1 MDELDNLLST
11 LSAFRQARTVRKI
24 RHLVYGMLTC
34 LGRHTVTGSLTAA
47 GHQFMDWSAA
57 YRLFSL
63 GRIGV
68 EHLFSAARKR
78 MHQEL
83 GKHQL
88 DIVAHMDDTI
98 LKKKGKK
105 IPGTA
110 WRRDPLGPPF
120 HTNFIW
126 GQRFLQISMALPEHR
141 GAACARAIPIDFFHC
156 PTVQRPGKNA
166 DTQCWKEYR
175 AQKRLVNLS
184 QQGKQRI
191 IKLRQDLN
199 QEGMADKELYLSV
212 DGSYT
217 NKNVLK
223 ELPPKVTLIG
233 RIRKDSKLYTIPEQQ
248 PQTGRKKAY
257 GSPLPTPEQIRQSD
271 QYPWQQVTAW
281 AVGKTHV
288 FDVKIVQQIRSRTAG
303 QQRNLQLM
311 VIRPLAYRLTKESRI
326 LYRQPAY
333 LICTDSTLPADK
345 MLQYYLWRWEIEVNL
360 RDEKTI
366 LGCGEAQVRN
376 PQSAET
382 TPSFIVAIYS
392 LLLLASHRYMKNDST
407 LPMPRPKWYPQKK
420 SPRLSANDMINIL
433 RTQLWG
439 KALGMSFSDFVKQQ
453 RQIQRHKNV
462 AEPLTSALF
471 YSRN

>member
-1 MDELDNLLST
+1 MDEMDNLLST
-11 LSAFRQARTVRKI
+11 LSTCRQARTVHRI
-24 RHLVYGMLTC
+24 RQLVYGMLTC

-63 GRIGV
+63 DRIGI
-68 EHLFSAARKR
+68 EYLFSAARKR
-78 MHQEL
+78 MYQEL
-83 GKHQL
+83 GEHRL

-98 LKKKGKK
+98 LKKRGKK

-126 GQRFLQISMALPEHR
+126 GQRFLQISMALPEHP

-156 PTVQRPGKNA
+156 PTVQRPSKKA
-166 DTQCWKEYR
+166 DPQCWQQYR

-184 QQGKQRI
+184 KQGTQRL
-191 IKLRQDLN
+191 IKLRRDLD
-199 QEGMADKELYLSV
+199 QEGMAEKELYLSV

-233 RIRKDSKLYTIPEQQ
+233 RIRKDSKLYTLPEQQ
-248 PQTGRKKAY
+248 PQTGRKKSY

-281 AVGKTHV
+281 AAGKTHV
-288 FDVKIVQQIRSRTAG
+288 FDVKMVQEIRWRTAG
-303 QQRNLQLM
+303 QKRNLQLM
-311 VIRPLAYRLTKESRI
+311 VIRPLGYRLTKTSRI

-333 LICTDSTLPADK
+333 LICTDSKLSADK
-345 MLQYYLWRWEIEVNL
+345 LLQYYLWRWEIEVNL

-366 LGCGEAQVRN
+366 LGCGQAQVRN

-382 TPSFIVAIYS
+382 APSFIVAIYS
-392 LLLLASHRYMKNDST
+392 LLLLASHRYMKKDSNLT
-407 LPMPRPKWYPQKK
+407 MPHPKWYPQKK
-420 SPRLSANDMINIL
+420 SSRLSANDMINIL

-439 KALGMSFSDFVKQQ
+439 KALGLSFSDFVIQQ
-453 RQIQRHKNV
+453 RLLQCQKNV
-462 AEPLTSALF
+462 AEPITSALF